1 MNFCFLW
8 IYFGDITCMLPLLF
22 LFIFYGKENPSTT
35 CYENPPTATW
45 EMCTH
50 HEEHNK
56 KIFVS
61 RKNFAIYQPKKKEES
76 QGVANQN
83 SSKRL
88 FWINLNKKFTIL
100 LPVDHKKNKN

>member
-1 MNFCFLW
+1 
-8 IYFGDITCMLPLLF
+8 MLPLLF
-22 LFIFYGKENPSTT
+22 LFTFSEKKNPSTT

-61 RKNFAIYQPKKKEES
+61 RKNFAIYQQKKREES

-83 SSKRL
+83 SSKGL
-88 FWINLNKKFTIL
+88 FFE
-100 LPVDHKKNKN
+100 